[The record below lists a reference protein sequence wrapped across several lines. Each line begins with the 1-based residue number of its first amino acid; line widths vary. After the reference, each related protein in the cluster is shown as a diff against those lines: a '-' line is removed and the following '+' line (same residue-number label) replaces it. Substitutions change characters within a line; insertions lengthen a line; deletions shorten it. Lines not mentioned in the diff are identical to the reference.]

1 MMKED
6 RLFLM
11 GVLILFIVYSALAC
25 LLFQIFVFGKV
36 KIPIWFLIMAAV
48 VLIPVIIIGRY
59 YIFAYI
65 KRRKK

>member
-1 MMKED
+1 MKED